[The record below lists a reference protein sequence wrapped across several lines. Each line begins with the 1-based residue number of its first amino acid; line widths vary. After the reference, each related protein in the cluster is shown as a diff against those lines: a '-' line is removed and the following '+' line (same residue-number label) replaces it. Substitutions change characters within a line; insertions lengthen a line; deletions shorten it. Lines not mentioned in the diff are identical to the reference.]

1 MKLTPPQN
9 IISKSQKRFVAVS
22 AGRRFGKSML
32 SINELAKNCVLPNQR
47 CLYVA
52 PTYRQAKSVI
62 WDELKNQLYA
72 KNWIKKVNESDLTI
86 TLVNGS
92 RIFVRSSDNF
102 DALRGNSYHY
112 IVCDETADINPEC
125 WFSVLRPTVSDTQ
138 GKVMFIGTPKG
149 KGNWFFDLWN
159 NAKTEDDWESFSYKT
174 IDGGWVTEDE
184 IESAQRDLDPSTY
197 RQEYEATFETAGS
210 LVAYAFTDENI
221 VEGGEVPKI
230 GALHIG
236 IDFNV
241 SPGCAVVLRQNRD
254 ILHVIDEVIMFD
266 SNTNEMCTEIRNRY
280 GFKNQI
286 FVYPDAS
293 GSQRKTSAGGLTD
306 HIILHNA
313 GFTVKSPKSN
323 PTVKDSIA
331 AVNARLCNTIKER
344 KLFIDPRCK
353 SLIESMNKF
362 SYKEG
367 TRVPDKPGG
376 PKDQSHMFD
385 ALKYAVWQ
393 LFPLQQTMFKSSMPG
408 NRHRTS
414 GVRPR

>member
-1 MKLTPPQN
+1 MRLTEPQQ
-9 IISKSQKRFVAVS
+9 IISNSTSRMKVVS

-32 SINELAKNCVLPNQR
+32 SIWELAKAARYPNTR

-62 WDELKNQLYA
+62 WDELKNQLYI

-92 RIFVRSSDNF
+92 RIFIRSSDNF
-102 DALRGNSYHY
+102 DALRGNSYHH
-112 IVCDETADINPEC
+112 IVCDEVADINPEC
-125 WFSVLRPTVSDTQ
+125 WFSVLRPTISDTQ
-138 GKVMFIGTPKG
+138 GSALFIGTPKG

-159 NAKTEDDWESFSYKT
+159 NAKTEKEWESWSYKT
-174 IDGGWVTEDE
+174 IDGGWVLPEE
-184 IESAQRDLDPSTY
+184 IEAAKRDLDLATY
-197 RQEYEATFETAGS
+197 RQEYEATFETAGN
-210 LVAYAFTDENI
+210 LVAYAFGDENI
-221 VEGGEVPKI
+221 KAGPEIPKI

-236 IDFNV
+236 MDFNV
-241 SPGCAVVLRQNRD
+241 TPGCAVVMLQNRD
-254 ILHVIDEVIMFD
+254 TLHVVDEIIMHN

-280 GFKNQI
+280 GFTNQI

-313 GFTVKSPKSN
+313 GFKVRSPKTN
-323 PTVKDSIA
+323 PAVKDAIA
-331 AVNARLCNTIKER
+331 AVNSRLCNTNGER
-344 KLFIDPRCK
+344 KLFIDPKCK
-353 SLIESMNKF
+353 YTIESFNKF
-362 SYKEG
+362 SFKPG

-376 PKDQSHMFD
+376 DKDFSHMFD

-393 LFPLQQTMFKSSMPG
+393 LFPLQQISVQSGRAPG
-408 NRHRTS
+408 RRTT
-414 GVRPR
+414 GIFPR